1 MPLSGIGVY
10 KVVVVLEL
18 GREIHPSLQ
27 YPVDIL
33 ANKSTRHDSYC
44 VLQTWWKGRAEKT
57 G

>member
-18 GREIHPSLQ
+18 GREIHTSLQ

-33 ANKSTRHDSYC
+33 ANKSTRHDSYF
-44 VLQTWWKGRAEKT
+44 VLQT
-57 G
+57 